1 MDKEDIIDIIPA
13 AQTKIKKMGWLIK
26 PKEVEIPK
34 NIEKRLKKYEQDL
47 RHKVTSLLLSFS
59 RELRFA
65 DQKVWEK
72 GADIQK
78 EISDEIRGIIDVINA
93 DDNIEVVDTADLIK
107 DKEPRDGYDHEADQD
122 TGIFY

>member
-1 MDKEDIIDIIPA
+1 M
-13 AQTKIKKMGWLIK
+13 IKKIIGWLYEK
-26 PKEVEIPK
+26 PKEVEMSK

-93 DDNIEVVDTADLIK
+93 DDNKVEVVDTNDLVG
-107 DKEPRDGYDHEADQD
+107 ERDNYTIHLDENGVTY
-122 TGIFY
+122 

>member
-1 MDKEDIIDIIPA
+1 M
-13 AQTKIKKMGWLIK
+13 IKKIIGWLYEK
-26 PKEVEIPK
+26 PKEVEMSK

-78 EISDEIRGIIDVINA
+78 EISDEIRDIINVINA
-93 DDNIEVVDTADLIK
+93 DDNKVEVVDTGDLVGEQENYTIYVNEK
-107 DKEPRDGYDHEADQD
+107 GVTY
-122 TGIFY
+122 